1 MSSKPKKSIKE
12 QLVPLGRFLNAY
24 KKFMFV
30 LGILVVIIFLVF
42 RINQFSS
49 AEPTQAQLDEKLQ
62 NNTSLKLDQ
71 TVLNRIQ
78 QLQDQNVEVQSL
90 FDKSRNN
97 PFNE

>member
-12 QLVPLGRFLNAY
+12 QLAPLGRFLNTY

-30 LGILVVIIFLVF
+30 LSILVVIIFLVF